1 MLDQPSPSMVPIRI
15 LLVEDNETIATMYQ
29 IKFEKAGHTVKICS
43 NGMNAVTDVTTFV
56 PDVILLDIMMPYM
69 DGFETLRTIRQ
80 LAPSLRTKIIMFSNL
95 NSPNDIEKC
104 RALGAD
110 DYLVKADTTPKQA
123 LDAIERIFLGRPKE
137 GSVHADHPTDIS
149 PSTPATCPHCGKHI
163 SVQVHILAE

>member
-1 MLDQPSPSMVPIRI
+1 
-15 LLVEDNETIATMYQ
+15 
-29 IKFEKAGHTVKICS
+29 
-43 NGMNAVTDVTTFV
+43 MNAVTDVTTFV

-95 NSPNDIEKC
+95 NSPNDVEKC

-137 GSVHADHPTDIS
+137 EPVHADRSADS
-149 PSTPATCPHCGKHI
+149 SMSASASCPHCGKHI
-163 SVQVHILAE
+163 SVHVNILAE